1 MEQIQNLL
9 RTKDEYGRLLGLD
22 VGTKRIG
29 LALSDSS
36 LTIATPFQ
44 TLHKDGFKKV
54 AKVLVSIIKEHHII
68 ALVIGLPKN
77 MDGSEGPQSQSTRQ
91 FAENFKNFYPIPII
105 FWDERL
111 TSVEAERR
119 MLEADVSR
127 QKRAAHIDQVAASII
142 LQSFLESH
150 RNSAP

>member
-9 RTKDEYGRLLGLD
+9 RTKPDNARILGLD
-22 VGTKRIG
+22 VGTRWIG

-36 LTIATPFQ
+36 LMIATPFQ
-44 TLHKDGFKKV
+44 TLEKDGFKKV
-54 AKVLVSIIKEHHII
+54 AKVLVRIIKEHHII

-77 MDGSEGPQSQSTRQ
+77 MDGTEGPQSQSTRQ
-91 FAENFKNFYPIPII
+91 FAENFKNFYSIPII

-127 QKRAAHIDQVAASII
+127 RKRDIHIDQVAASII
-142 LQSFLESH
+142 LQSFLEHYRQS
-150 RNSAP
+150 